1 MQASIVTIL
10 IRTQLLPD
18 SVEQG
23 KQDLLDLARDTRRV
37 EPDCLAIELAQDLDD
52 PTKITMIE
60 KWSSRDA
67 YEGTHMQSPH
77 MKSFI
82 EQSSKYLA
90 GPPDIS
96 FCLGTPVDG

>member
-1 MQASIVTIL
+1 MQASIVTVL
-10 IRTQLLPD
+10 IRTRLLPD
-18 SVEQG
+18 FIEQG
-23 KQDLLDLARDTRRV
+23 RRDLLDLAREVRKV

-67 YEGTHMQSPH
+67 YEGPHMQSSH
-77 MKSFI
+77 MKFFI
-82 EQSSKYLA
+82 EQSSKYFA

-96 FCLGTPVDG
+96 FCQGTDIGD